1 MEVTF
6 DAELYPWEAGAGW
19 VFITVPA
26 DESDA
31 IDDATGSGIR
41 AVEHELDKTGDT
53 ASIGQRFVQQRDLL
67 LLVNIVRAAP
77 RLTRQSE

>member
-1 MEVTF
+1 M
-6 DAELYPWEAGAGW
+6 GAVRLGLNRERENKERGG
-19 VFITVPA
+19 A
-26 DESDA
+26 DA

-41 AVEHELDKTGDT
+41 AVKHELDKTGDT

>member
-1 MEVTF
+1 M
-6 DAELYPWEAGAGW
+6 GAVRLGLNRERENEERGG
-19 VFITVPA
+19 A
-26 DESDA
+26 DG
-31 IDDATGSGIR
+31 IDDATGSRIR